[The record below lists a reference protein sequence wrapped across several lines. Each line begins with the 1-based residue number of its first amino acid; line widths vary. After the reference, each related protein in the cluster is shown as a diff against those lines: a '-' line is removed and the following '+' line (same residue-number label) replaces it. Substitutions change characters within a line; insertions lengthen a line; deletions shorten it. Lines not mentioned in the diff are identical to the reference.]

1 MSSIDSYLK
10 QAKELSAVTGQSE
23 TWLIDN
29 RETRARLNSVLV
41 GFDEIPA
48 AIPVF
53 FGVGGKLTQV
63 PPWHQL
69 FFEAI
74 QDLDSALLLLLMGFY
89 KDSHRSLRS
98 FIELHTF
105 GVHQSMSEDEKYFRD
120 WLQGE
125 VRTPQ
130 FYNMINAV
138 SKKSIRIQ
146 AINEKFNWSVELISL
161 YKKLFGFI
169 HTRGAFHTHTF
180 LRHSNVTSFSELG
193 MRSGVDSLLMAVRL
207 VGMGFAVSFPMSFH
221 PLPLFEKFAFSQP
234 CGGFL
239 DEGQVERVRRIFPN
253 TVSQELERIC
263 LADDEAQSLAAGVT
277 SMPDLSEEQVVH
289 LYYWL

>member
-161 YKKLFGFI
+161 YKKLSGFY
-169 HTRGAFHTHTF
+169 TYPGC
-180 LRHSNVTSFSELG
+180 
-193 MRSGVDSLLMAVRL
+193 
-207 VGMGFAVSFPMSFH
+207 FPYPH
-221 PLPLFEKFAFSQP
+221 VPKAQQRYKF
-234 CGGFL
+234 
-239 DEGQVERVRRIFPN
+239 
-253 TVSQELERIC
+253 
-263 LADDEAQSLAAGVT
+263 
-277 SMPDLSEEQVVH
+277 
-289 LYYWL
+289 